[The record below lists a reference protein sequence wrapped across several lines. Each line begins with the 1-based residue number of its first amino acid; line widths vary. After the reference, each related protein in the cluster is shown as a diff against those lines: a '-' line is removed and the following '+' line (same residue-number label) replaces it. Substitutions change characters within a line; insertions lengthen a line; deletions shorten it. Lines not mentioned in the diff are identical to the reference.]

1 MAFEKEPAS
10 YVKTV
15 LSDLQEAWQYPRDE
29 VVAEAGFPNWEQV
42 LFHIDETMS
51 WESVRNL
58 QTLHNCLVLVRNLLG
73 QGELSQELNDYLED
87 VNELMSVRFAFE
99 RTALRA
105 TSRFGCFTQNG
116 TGHRIRSECRASLE
130 T

>member
-15 LSDLQEAWQYPRDE
+15 LSDLQGAWQNPRDE

-58 QTLHNCLVLVRNLLG
+58 QTMHNCLVLVRTLLG
-73 QGELSQELNDYLED
+73 QDEEP
-87 VNELMSVRFAFE
+87 
-99 RTALRA
+99 
-105 TSRFGCFTQNG
+105 
-116 TGHRIRSECRASLE
+116 
-130 T
+130 